1 MAARCSELLAFVM
14 AVALAGCAARREAR
28 VRRNWD
34 KADPAA
40 PGSVGEN
47 GTNPDEQD
55 PSSPGAVAPKQGWD
69 RVEELLTRTTDVL
82 VTAPSPEVLAEL
94 ATKWCEVEP
103 IPRQT
108 EHGEV
113 RVCYLYPPV
122 RVKGVALTLEL
133 SANGIVGFVA
143 PELDAIKSQE
153 IATEARRTL
162 APLCE
167 RPWVDASTDL
177 DLQTCTVDGGS
188 TLAVGRLQPRPDT
201 DRWQVSVAVLGAI

>member
-1 MAARCSELLAFVM
+1 MC
-14 AVALAGCAARREAR
+14 VATGTRPIPRHR
-28 VRRNWD
+28 
-34 KADPAA
+34 
-40 PGSVGEN
+40 GSVGEN

-143 PELDAIKSQE
+143 PELDAIKSQGNRHGSPSN
-153 IATEARRTL
+153 AGTPVR
-162 APLCE
+162 AP
-167 RPWVDASTDL
+167 
-177 DLQTCTVDGGS
+177 
-188 TLAVGRLQPRPDT
+188 VGRCLHRPRPSDLY
-201 DRWQVSVAVLGAI
+201 RRRRLRHLP